1 MSRYQEGTYRGTA
14 RGVRGP
20 IVVEVTFDSSRITEI
35 RIPEHN
41 EIFGHAYGLKTSPF
55 ETFVPKIIE
64 YQSLA
69 VPPVVGTEVVCDALV
84 KAIGDA
90 VEAAGGSRREL
101 ESAPV
106 PKPPKKGDSTLQAD
120 VVVFGSGIAGLAAAV
135 EAQSNGANVL
145 LVEKQ
150 GVTGGSSAICGGKI
164 IAAGTKIQKAQGIL
178 DTPERLFRFLK
189 EAAGDYLDDSRIMYF
204 CQSAAKNLEW
214 LEEQGFEVQ
223 DVEAPHPSILPWC
236 VHNSLGGG
244 GQTMGWGGGFTVPLT
259 MKFEELGGTILYN
272 TALTEL
278 ISENGRVSG
287 ARALDQLDGSVITV
301 KAGAVILAT
310 GGFAANRELVE
321 SRYPWMKGYYY
332 NCPESSQGDGAKAA
346 EAVGAQNT
354 NHPYLQTMLF
364 SMTTGVGV
372 NEESGLLVTT
382 EGKRFVNEYSFHS
395 MIGPAVADTGSVGAY
410 YITCGD
416 EPFQTVK
423 YAFAQEATPKADSLE
438 KLAAK
443 IGMEPQVLK
452 ATADRY
458 NRMCENG
465 VDLDFRKPPS
475 ELRAL
480 KGPEYAAIYLQ
491 PATSITFGGLHI
503 DMAGQVLDKDQN
515 VIPGLYA
522 SGETANTG
530 NFGKGVPSCGYSI
543 GHALHFGRAAAR
555 SATGRPM
562 L

>member
-1 MSRYQEGTYRGTA
+1 MSKYKEGTYRGTA

-20 IVVEVTFDSSRITEI
+20 IVVEVAFDSNRITGI

-55 ETFVPKIIE
+55 EIFVPKIIQ

-69 VPPVVGTEVVCDALV
+69 VPPIVGTEVVCAALV
-84 KAIGDA
+84 KAVGDA
-90 VEAAGGSRREL
+90 VEAAGGSRQEL
-101 ESAPV
+101 ESASV
-106 PKPPKKGDSTLQAD
+106 PQPTKKEDYTLKAD

-135 EAQSNGANVL
+135 EAQYNGAKVL

-164 IAAGTKIQKAQGIL
+164 IGAGTRTQKTQGIM

-189 EAAGDYLDDSRIMYF
+189 DAAGDYLDDSRIMYF

-214 LEEQGFEVQ
+214 LEAQGFEVQ

-259 MKFEELGGTILYN
+259 IKFEDLGGKILYN

-278 ISENGRVSG
+278 LSEDGAVTG
-287 ARALDQLDGSVITV
+287 ARAVDQLDGSVVTIE
-301 KAGAVILAT
+301 AGAVIIAT
-310 GGFAANRELVE
+310 GGFAANRQLVE
-321 SRYPWMKGYYY
+321 TRYPWMKGYYY
-332 NCPESSQGDGAKAA
+332 NCPESSQGDGARAA

-354 NHPYLQTMLF
+354 DHPYLQTMLF

-423 YAFAQEATPKADSLE
+423 YAFGQAATPKADSVE
-438 KLAAK
+438 ALAVK
-443 IGMEPQVLK
+443 IGMNPQVLK
-452 ATADRY
+452 GTVDRY
-458 NRMCENG
+458 NDICEKKI
-465 VDLDFRKPPS
+465 DLDFFKPAS

-480 KGPEYAAIYLQ
+480 NGPEYGAIYLQ

-503 DMAGQVLDKDQN
+503 DMAGRVLDREQKI
-515 VIPGLYA
+515 IPGLFA
-522 SGETANTG
+522 AGETANTG

-543 GHALHFGRAAAR
+543 GHALHFGRVAAR
-555 SATGRPM
+555 SVTGCPM